1 MPKDMRKI
9 VTILLM
15 AAVVFSIR
23 EKCEASSPEYD
34 REFGKILLRLDSVI
48 DVTADYDALKLRRID
63 SLRTLA
69 GMRGLAEA
77 ELLKLNHELFKEY
90 ESMVCDSA
98 LHYINRC
105 ISMAETSGDRYNSML
120 ARIEKASVVSKAGLF
135 KESLSLLDSIDSAT
149 LPTDLRD
156 EYFITAHDTYQY
168 LMEYV
173 GDTEYCGIY
182 SDMIKQLNDSARRYV
197 KSGTF
202 IGDITMADYYHQHGD
217 FDESYKYLEKRLPD
231 YTAGTR
237 EYSVVASMLAH
248 SALNLGDGK
257 SQRRYLALSAIS
269 DIMGSVKENM
279 AMRSLAEELYADG
292 DIDRSS
298 RYIQK
303 SIEDA
308 NYYSARMRKNQSTRL
323 LPLVDRAY
331 KLLQEE
337 STSQLRT
344 YLGVISILT
353 LLLVVAILFI
363 FRQLNTVRQ
372 SHLKMSQARDSL
384 ADLNR
389 ELHVANDSL
398 KKTNSA
404 LTEANVIKE
413 EYIGR
418 FMRLCSKC
426 ISALEQYRMKLY
438 KLGASRKLDDLYAQ
452 LRSTAVVEDTL
463 EEFYAAF
470 DEAFLNIFPDFV
482 EKFNALLPEEHRVT
496 PRDGGNLNT
505 ELRVFAL
512 IRVGITDSA
521 MIAEFL
527 RCSISTI
534 YTYRSKMK
542 NRSLYRADFEAE
554 VMKIGAVGA

>member
-1 MPKDMRKI
+1 MRKI
-9 VTILLM
+9 ITILLM
-15 AAVVFSIR
+15 AVVTGCIW
-23 EKCEASSPEYD
+23 EKCEASSSQKD
-34 REFGKILLRLDSVI
+34 REFGKILLKLDSVI
-48 DVTADYDALKLRRID
+48 DAAADYDTVKIRRID
-63 SLRTLA
+63 SLRTLI
-69 GMRGLAEA
+69 GMNGLSGAEQ
-77 ELLKLNHELFKEY
+77 LSLNHKLFKEY

-105 ISMAETSGDRYNSML
+105 ISMAETSGDRYNSIL

-135 KESLSLLDSIDSAT
+135 KESLTLLDSIDTAT
-149 LPTDLRD
+149 LPEDLRD
-156 EYFITAHDTYQY
+156 EYFITSHDAYQY

-182 SDMIKQLNDSARRYV
+182 TDMIKQLNDSTRRYV
-197 KSGTF
+197 KPGTF
-202 IGDITMADYYHQHGD
+202 IGDITTADYYHQRGD
-217 FDESYKYLEKRLPD
+217 FGKAYEYLEKRLSD

-248 SALNLGDGK
+248 SALNLGDGR

-279 AMRSLAEELYADG
+279 AMRSLAEALYTDG

-337 STSQLRT
+337 STRQLQT
-344 YLGVISILT
+344 YLIVISVLSL
-353 LLLVVAILFI
+353 LLLVAIIFI

-372 SHLKMSQARDSL
+372 SHVKVSQARDSL

-438 KLGASRKLDDLYAQ
+438 KLGASRKLDELYAQ
-452 LRSTAVVEDTL
+452 LRSTSVVEDTL
-463 EEFYAAF
+463 GEFYAAF

-482 EKFNALLPEEHRVT
+482 EKFNALLPEEHQVA

-542 NRSLYRADFEAE
+542 NRSLYRAEFEAE